1 MTLLERMKAA
11 RDRLK
16 AGRDKTAVSEAW
28 NALTDGMAE
37 IKRLAKENARMRG
50 IIRNRLGTR
59 SDYRQT
65 MENAGLEP

>member
-1 MTLLERMKAA
+1 MTILEKMKSA

-28 NALTDGMAE
+28 NALTDGMEE
-37 IKRLAKENARMRG
+37 ISRLDDENEKLREILRDR
-50 IIRNRLGTR
+50 IGTR

-65 MENAGLEP
+65 MQGAGLEA